1 MEVMMK
7 KDTKELKKINT
18 EQLIEDG
25 KNYLMNTYGRNP
37 IVFVDGYNST
47 LVDSEGN
54 EYIDFLSGIAVTSLG
69 YSNEKVKEA
78 MKYQVNTLVHT
89 SNYFYIEPQ
98 VELGKLLCE
107 NSFADKAFFGNSGA
121 EANEGAVKLAR
132 RRAYNKYGAH
142 KHEVVAMKSC
152 FHGRT
157 LATLS
162 ITDSEVYREGYG
174 PHPTGFIFTPF
185 NDIEALKKVIGE
197 NTAAVILEPI
207 QGEGGVN
214 PVDAEFLKVARELTS
229 EYDCALIFD
238 EIQCGMGRSGKLF
251 AHEHY
256 GIEPDIMT
264 LAKALG
270 NGVPIGAILAK
281 GDFADV
287 FTPGA
292 HGTTFGGN
300 QIATAAACAVVKEM
314 IERDIPG
321 LAKDT
326 GEYFKSQLLKLID
339 EFKFVKE
346 VRGMG
351 LILGMELE
359 IKGAP
364 IVKEMLTRK
373 FVINCTHDYVL
384 RFIPP
389 LIITKEE
396 IDSMIEN
403 LREIFKSQ

>member
-1 MEVMMK
+1 MVK
-7 KDTKELKKINT
+7 NLKKIET
-18 EQLIEDG
+18 EKIIDDG
-25 KNYLMNTYGRNP
+25 KNFLMNTYGRNP
-37 IVFVDGYNST
+37 IVFIDGYDST
-47 LVDSEGN
+47 LVDSEGK
-54 EYIDFLSGIAVTSLG
+54 EYLDFLSGIAVTSLG
-69 YSNEKVKEA
+69 YSNQNVKDA
-78 MKYQVNTLVHT
+78 MKYQVDTIVHT

-98 VELGKLLCE
+98 VELGRLLCE
-107 NSFADKAFFGNSGA
+107 NSFADKAFFSNSGA

-132 RRAYNKYGAH
+132 RRAYNKYGPD

-174 PHPTGFIFTPF
+174 PHPIGFKFTPF
-185 NDIEALKKVIGE
+185 NDVQALKEVIGE

-214 PVDAEFLKVARELTS
+214 PVDPEFLKTARELTKQ
-229 EYDCALIFD
+229 YDAALIYD
-238 EIQCGMGRSGKLF
+238 EIQCGMGRTGKLF
-251 AHEHY
+251 AYEHY

-270 NGVPIGAILAK
+270 NGVPIGAILAS

-300 QIATAAACAVVKEM
+300 HIATAAARAVVKEM
-314 IERDIPG
+314 LDKDIPG
-321 LAKDT
+321 LASIT
-326 GEYFKSQLLKLID
+326 GEHFKSRLNELKE
-339 EFKFVKE
+339 EFDIVKD

-351 LILGMELE
+351 LILGMELT
-359 IKGAP
+359 IKGSQ
-364 IVKEMLTRK
+364 IVKDMLERG
-373 FVINCTHDYVL
+373 FIINCTHDYIL
-384 RFIPP
+384 RFIPT

-396 IDSMIEN
+396 IDSMIDN
-403 LREIFKSQ
+403 LREVLKSQS